1 MKRLAGMQSSAQLHK
16 GKLHEA
22 NPIVFFDVEMRQTP
36 IGRIVMELYAHLVP
50 RTAENFRQFCTGS
63 RSVVLVCMA
72 YCVP

>member
-1 MKRLAGMQSSAQLHK
+1 MQTSAQLHK
-16 GKLHEA
+16 SKLHEN

-63 RSVVLVCMA
+63 
-72 YCVP
+72 